1 MCVAPRSGSSY
12 SEQGASFQQNLLV
25 SFPPPT
31 FLMTKHETQ
40 VGAVTQLGSAK
51 SGLAAVGAGVSA
63 FSIFALAISLV
74 LLLVTRHLDPD

>member
-12 SEQGASFQQNLLV
+12 SEQVGIIPAKPVGELSTSHLPND
-25 SFPPPT
+25 
-31 FLMTKHETQ
+31 ETQ

-51 SGLAAVGAGVSA
+51 SGLAAVGTGVSA